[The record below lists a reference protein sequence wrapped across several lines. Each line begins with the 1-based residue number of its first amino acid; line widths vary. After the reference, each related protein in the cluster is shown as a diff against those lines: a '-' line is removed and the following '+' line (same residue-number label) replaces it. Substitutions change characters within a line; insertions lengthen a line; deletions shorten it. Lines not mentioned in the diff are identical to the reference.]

1 MTKEELD
8 AKMGKLDPEPRNCPD
23 CGVKPGIPHHEGCD
37 VERCS
42 VCGRQRLSCGC
53 DDEDRG
59 RGMGLNIHHDR
70 DFARWTGWWPGEL
83 EARALGM
90 DLNEFYEKGLAR
102 YFFVKPKEK

>member
-8 AKMGKLDPEPRNCPD
+8 AKMGKLDLKPRNCPD
-23 CGVKPGIPHHEGCD
+23 CGVKPGIPHQPGCD

-42 VCGRQRLSCGC
+42 TCGGQALACEC
-53 DDEDRG
+53 DEADLDK
-59 RGMGLNIHHDR
+59 HDPA
-70 DFARWTGWWPGEL
+70 FARWTGYWPGEL

-90 DLNEFYEKGLAR
+90 DLNEFHEKGLAR